1 MNTKIKICGLRR
13 PEDIEYVNECLP
25 DYAGFVF
32 AAGRRQ
38 VDADTAAKLRERL
51 DSRIQAAGVFVNE
64 DVQRAAR
71 LVNEKII
78 DLIQLHGDE
87 DESYISEL
95 RNLLRRG
102 KIIKAVRVRSQQDI
116 QNADKLHADY
126 LLFDKFSADAYGG
139 TGEAFDWSLISS
151 VHKPFFLA
159 GGIEP
164 GNVEEAVARVHPFA
178 IDVSSGVETDGFKDR
193 DKIIEIVS
201 KVRKIPSQRTLQK

>member
-51 DSRIQAAGVFVNE
+51 DNRIQAAGVFVNE
-64 DVQRAAR
+64 DVQHVAQ

-78 DLIQLHGDE
+78 DIAQLHGDE
-87 DESYISEL
+87 DENYISAL

-102 KIIKAVRVRSQQDI
+102 KMIKAVRVKTPQDI
-116 QNADKLHADY
+116 TDADKLHVDY
-126 LLFDKFSADAYGG
+126 LLFDKFCPDAYGG
-139 TGEAFDWSLISS
+139 TGEAFDWGLITS
-151 VHKPFFLA
+151 VSKPFFLA
-159 GGIEP
+159 GGI
-164 GNVEEAVARVHPFA
+164 GMKNVEEAIARVHPFA
-178 IDVSSGVETDGFKDR
+178 IDLSSGVETDGFKDR
-193 DKIIEIVS
+193 DKIIDIVN
-201 KVRKIPSQRTLQK
+201 KVRAINTI